1 MIRISTIFLCIILAA
16 AAFGRYRAEV
26 SVRELREE
34 IDRIETSQVEE
45 IRSIQMLRAE
55 IAYLENPE
63 RLARIADTKTDL
75 RPSTGDQLMGVRE
88 FALAFGLE
96 DAGEDAGSEPDNTIL
111 NAMAMAQLTGSQLT
125 ASQSAGTEQV
135 NSR

>member
-1 MIRISTIFLCIILAA
+1 MIRITTIFLCIVLAA

-45 IRSIQMLRAE
+45 LRSIQMLRAE

-63 RLARIADTKTDL
+63 RLAKIAEAKTEL
-75 RPSTGDQLMGVRE
+75 RPSNGEQVLSAQE
-88 FALAFGLE
+88 FAAAFGVDAQSLE
-96 DAGEDAGSEPDNTIL
+96 TDAPQSDIIL
-111 NAMAMAQLTGSQLT
+111 NAMAMAQLTEIE
-125 ASQSAGTEQV
+125 SANAQ
-135 NSR
+135 